1 MIEKV
6 QRNQKG
12 IDRESFYFD
21 EWVVTQI
28 KKDI

>member
-1 MIEKV
+1 MIENV

-12 IDRESFYFD
+12 IDRKSSYFD

-28 KKDI
+28 K